1 MSPIPLL
8 GASQDGGWT
17 RGQVSRQLLPQ
28 HGQPTSQAGIDARH
42 SGHWAEKDMLLC
54 LAGVVVG
61 STLLRAANNLTG
73 ILLPGA
79 PLQGEAGEAVAVQ
92 VPQLTVGH
100 QPPIRPAW
108 HCFR

>member
-28 HGQPTSQAGIDARH
+28 HGQATSQAGIDARH
-42 SGHWAEKDMLLC
+42 SRLRAEMDVLLC
-54 LAGVVVG
+54 LAGVVVC
-61 STLLRAANNLTG
+61 SALLRAANNLAC
-73 ILLPGA
+73 ILLPCA
-79 PLQGEAGEAVAVQ
+79 PLKGEAGEAVAVQ
-92 VPQLTVGH
+92 VAQLTVRH
-100 QPPIRPAW
+100 QPPIRPAR